1 MLFFY
6 WGGVPARKISL
17 VEIHGMDIEMR
28 LVVLIANDIR

>member
-6 WGGVPARKISL
+6 WGGIPARENSL

-28 LVVLIANDIR
+28 LVVVVANGIR